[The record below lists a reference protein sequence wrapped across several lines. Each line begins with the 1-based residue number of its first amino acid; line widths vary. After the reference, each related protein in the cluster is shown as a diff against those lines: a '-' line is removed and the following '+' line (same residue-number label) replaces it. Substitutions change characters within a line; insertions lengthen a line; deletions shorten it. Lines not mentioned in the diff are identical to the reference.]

1 MTTTD
6 LFDFSEM
13 HFSPHCRGRI
23 VDEYPELKMYEEF
36 TDIPDHSC
44 LLMEC
49 DNETPEKALDNLV
62 KFCFAFA
69 GRKSPLFRIKDIKE
83 RRRLAETIA
92 GCGDNSRI
100 SIELKDEAYQRV
112 LHRVFKV
119 ECGYELEEY
128 LSKMEMMHN
137 WTRVL
142 RADPSDDPAI
152 IPKQISLMKEIP
164 LLRLD
169 IANMEAELFADK
181 DAAQEHVVVR
191 DATEL
196 VGYAERQARKYRRD
210 AIF

>member
-1 MTTTD
+1 MTTDD

-36 TDIPDHSC
+36 MDIPEHSC
-44 LLMEC
+44 LSMEC
-49 DNETPEKALDNLV
+49 DHETPEKALDNLV

-69 GRKSPLFRIKDIKE
+69 GRKSPLFRIKDMKE

-119 ECGYELEEY
+119 ECGYELQEY
-128 LSKMEMMHN
+128 ISKVEMMHN
-137 WTRVL
+137 WMKVL
-142 RADPSDDPAI
+142 RVDSSEDPAI
-152 IPKQISLMKEIP
+152 IAKQVSLVKEIP
-164 LLRLD
+164 LLRAD
-169 IANMEAELFADK
+169 IEAIESALFADK
-181 DAAQEHVVVR
+181 SATQEYVIAR

-196 VGYAERQARKYRRD
+196 VGYAERQAKKYARD